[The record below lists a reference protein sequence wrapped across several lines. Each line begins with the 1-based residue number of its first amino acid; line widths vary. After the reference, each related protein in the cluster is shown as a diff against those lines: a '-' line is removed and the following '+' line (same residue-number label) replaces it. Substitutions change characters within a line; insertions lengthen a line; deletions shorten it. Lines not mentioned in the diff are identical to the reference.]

1 MDIKVTVTIGSRVLP
16 VDQVTDARIANGLRG
31 AAAEVARKLGSVRCP
46 EHGKTATQVRL
57 HFDARGAADLKYE
70 SCCEKLG
77 KKIGEALG

>member
-1 MDIKVTVTIGSRVLP
+1 MDIKVTVAIGSRIVP
-16 VDQVTDARIANGLRG
+16 VEQVTDSRIANGLRSAG
-31 AAAEVARKLGSVRCP
+31 AEVARKLETVRCP